1 MRFDRQH
8 VVAFGYVLAQIRIE
22 AGIAIIM
29 GGDQPTV
36 QSYAGITVDTFELE
50 QGEITGR
57 SAEEKCLVYR

>member
-36 QSYAGITVDTFELE
+36 QSYAGITVDTFE
-50 QGEITGR
+50 
-57 SAEEKCLVYR
+57 EKCLVDR